1 MSEGILLK
9 AEVLGSEGT
18 AAPPV
23 GMAGVSTGK
32 RRKRRLD
39 WGPDGEGCMEG
50 VGDGEAKRDRSG
62 GRDLRDTL
70 SLGRLSFAS

>member
-1 MSEGILLK
+1 M
-9 AEVLGSEGT
+9 LGSEGR

-39 WGPDGEGCMEG
+39 WGPDEEGCMEG
-50 VGDGEAKRDRSG
+50 VGDGEGKRDRFG
-62 GRDLRDTL
+62 ERDLHNTL
-70 SLGRLSFAS
+70 SLGRLSFVS